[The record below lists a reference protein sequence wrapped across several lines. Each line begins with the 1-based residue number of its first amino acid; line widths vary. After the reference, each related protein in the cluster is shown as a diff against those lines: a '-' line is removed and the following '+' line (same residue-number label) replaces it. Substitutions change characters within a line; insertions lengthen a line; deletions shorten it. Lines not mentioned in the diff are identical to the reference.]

1 MHISASL
8 WSSDNPKAE
17 KARKYGALN
26 AIMYLAPAEVAGV
39 GNLCPNASEGC
50 KAACLAMY
58 SGQAAMVRN
67 SDDPTVLSNV
77 RTARIAKSRAF
88 MRDRVAFMRAAAL
101 QLALQYRRARKAGL
115 ELIVRPNGGTDIAFE
130 AVSVD
135 VDAKLAARLSCIT
148 GKDIA
153 ARRYPSLF
161 ALFPFVR
168 FNDYTKTPK
177 RMRRFLAEEMPS
189 NYHLT
194 FSRAENNDAAAY
206 DVIAAGGNVAAVFNR
221 LPNTWGGVRVIDGDA
236 HDLRCTDPRGVVVG
250 LTPKGRKAKRD
261 KSGFIICTL

>member
-1 MHISASL
+1 MISKSL

-26 AIMYLAPAEVAGV
+26 AIMYLAPAEVAGA

-67 SDDPTVLSNV
+67 SDDPFTLSNV

-88 MRDRVAFMRAAAL
+88 MRNRTAFMRAAAL

-115 ELIVRPNGGTDIAFE
+115 ELIARPNGGTDIAFE

-135 VDAKLAARLSCIT
+135 VDAKLAARLSHIT

-153 ARRYPSLF
+153 AWRYPSLF
-161 ALFPFVR
+161 VLFPFVR

-177 RMRRFLAEEMPS
+177 RMRRFLSGAMPS

-194 FSRAENNDAAAY
+194 FSRAEDNASAVN
-206 DVIAAGGNVAAVFNR
+206 DVIAAGGNVAVVFDR
-221 LPNTWGGVRVIDGDA
+221 LPNTWGGVRVIDGDT
-236 HDLRCTDPRGVVVG
+236 HDLRCTDPCGVIVG

-261 KSGFIICTL
+261 KSGFIIRTL

>member
-1 MHISASL
+1 MISKSL

-26 AIMYLAPAEVAGV
+26 AIMYLAPAEVAGA

-58 SGQAAMVRN
+58 SGQAAVVRN

-88 MRDRVAFMRAAAL
+88 MWDRVAFMRAAAL

-115 ELIVRPNGGTDIAFE
+115 ELIARPNGGTDIAFE

-135 VDAKLAARLSCIT
+135 VDAKLAVRLSRIT

-161 ALFPFVR
+161 ALFPFVQ

-177 RMRRFLAEEMPS
+177 RMRRFLSGAMPS

-194 FSRAENNDAAAY
+194 FSRAEDNASAVN
-206 DVIAAGGNVAAVFNR
+206 DVIAAGGNVAVVFDR
-221 LPNTWGGVRVIDGDA
+221 LPNTWGGVRVIDGDT
-236 HDLRCTDPRGVVVG
+236 HDLRCTDPCGVIVG

-261 KSGFIICTL
+261 KSGFIIRTL